1 LNHTKN
7 TTHRTLAT
15 LSLPK
20 QVGALITYTQNIVMR
35 MTGNANFTTPVPA
48 LTAVTTACNELQTA
62 ETAALA
68 RTKGAVAIRNE
79 KRTALVALLQQLR
92 AYVQSIADGN
102 VENGT
107 SIIESAG
114 IAVRKPVVRKPRVFN
129 AVPGAVSGTAKL
141 IAASAGPRS
150 SYEWE
155 FSTDGGKTWVTQP
168 VTIQART
175 TVLGLM
181 PGASVQFRYK
191 PVTAK
196 GGEGDW
202 SQPVALTIK

>member
-1 LNHTKN
+1 MTTTKN
-7 TTHRTLAT
+7 ATHRTLAT
-15 LSLPK
+15 LDLPK
-20 QVGALITYTQNIVMR
+20 QVGALVTYTQNIVAR

-48 LTAVTTACNELQTA
+48 LSAVTTACNTLQNA

-68 RTKGAVAIRNE
+68 RTKGAVATRNE
-79 KRTALVALLQQLR
+79 ARTALVALLQQLR
-92 AYVQSIADGN
+92 GYIQSIADGN
-102 VENGT
+102 LENGT

-129 AVPGAVSGTAKL
+129 AAPGAVSGSVKL

-155 FSTDGGKTWVTQP
+155 YSTDGGKTWVTQP
-168 VTIQART
+168 VTIQAKT
-175 TVLGLM
+175 SVSGLT

-202 SQPVALTIK
+202 SQPVTLIIK